1 MAGGTMQLY
10 EKKVDCNLRAKEEEN
25 GFLCF
30 IKT

>member
-10 EKKVDCNLRAKEEEN
+10 EKKVYCNLRAKEEN
-25 GFLCF
+25 GLLCF